1 MKRSVPVRAGQD
13 HWRISRL
20 PVANPHIED
29 SDHGDGALRAH
40 ALPGQA
46 QHQRIELSVFQC
58 HVRTARRRPDELAL
72 VQPARGQPQTHAV
85 VHQNLQAVGTL
96 VGKDLGVVWLGGAE
110 GGDHP
115 RQGGVG
121 ARTHVQRGRGQPG
134 RIDSDHCSSSRSAWA
149 HCAAAVTGQSIVTVV
164 PWRWTSMWIAS
175 HMPLTGAG
183 AGVTGSAT
191 RSCETTD

>member
-72 VQPARGQPQTHAV
+72 VQPARSQPQTHAV

-121 ARTHVQRGRGQPG
+121 ARTHVQRGRGQPS
-134 RIDSDHCSSSRSAWA
+134 RIDSDHCNNSRSAWA
-149 HCAAAVTGQSIVTVV
+149 HWAAAVTGQAIVMLA
-164 PWRWTSMWIAS
+164 PARWTSMR
-175 HMPLTGAG
+175 MT
-183 AGVTGSAT
+183 
-191 RSCETTD
+191 

>member
-1 MKRSVPVRAGQD
+1 MFK
-13 HWRISRL
+13 
-20 PVANPHIED
+20 
-29 SDHGDGALRAH
+29 
-40 ALPGQA
+40 
-46 QHQRIELSVFQC
+46 C

-134 RIDSDHCSSSRSAWA
+134 RIDSDHCSSSRSIWA
-149 HCAAAVTGQSIVTVV
+149 HWVAADKGQCTVTDRPGRWHSIRMSASGVEDVTLGRSPAVIDAAVLN
-164 PWRWTSMWIAS
+164 SMG
-175 HMPLTGAG
+175 MKAG
-183 AGVTGSAT
+183 G
-191 RSCETTD
+191 